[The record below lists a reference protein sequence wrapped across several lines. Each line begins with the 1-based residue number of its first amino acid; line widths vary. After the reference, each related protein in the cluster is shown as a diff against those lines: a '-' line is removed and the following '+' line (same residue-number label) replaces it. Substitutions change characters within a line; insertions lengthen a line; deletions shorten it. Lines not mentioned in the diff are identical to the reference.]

1 MHVLPKVHEMKKILP
16 ENELSSAEFEEVIQL
31 FFNALPDPIYVINQN
46 GLFMK
51 ELGGNSDE
59 ITSFPRGME
68 GKQLSEILPPHIAE
82 SYLQAIDKAI
92 TNDCLTCIEYDSYQP
107 TAKGDLETIQYFQ
120 ARIFPLKQRKN
131 DLRAVLWVAINKTEQ
146 KLLELRLK
154 EQANIDGLTG
164 AYNRRYFSETIKRSN
179 AAFHRDNRPFCIL
192 MLDIDLFK
200 SVNDNFGH
208 DGGDKLLVELVNA
221 CSKSLRDIDL
231 LARYGGEEF
240 IILLPNTQEQDALSA
255 AERIRTLVEQT
266 SIIHKKQKINAT
278 ISIGVSKVI
287 SDDSSHEEVIKR
299 ADIAL
304 YQAKNSG
311 RNKVVIV

>member
-1 MHVLPKVHEMKKILP
+1 
-16 ENELSSAEFEEVIQL
+16 
-31 FFNALPDPIYVINQN
+31 
-46 GLFMK
+46 
-51 ELGGNSDE
+51 
-59 ITSFPRGME
+59 
-68 GKQLSEILPPHIAE
+68 
-82 SYLQAIDKAI
+82 
-92 TNDCLTCIEYDSYQP
+92 
-107 TAKGDLETIQYFQ
+107 
-120 ARIFPLKQRKN
+120 
-131 DLRAVLWVAINKTEQ
+131 
-146 KLLELRLK
+146 
-154 EQANIDGLTG
+154 
-164 AYNRRYFSETIKRSN
+164 
-179 AAFHRDNRPFCIL
+179 

-208 DGGDKLLVELVNA
+208 DGGDKLLVELVKA